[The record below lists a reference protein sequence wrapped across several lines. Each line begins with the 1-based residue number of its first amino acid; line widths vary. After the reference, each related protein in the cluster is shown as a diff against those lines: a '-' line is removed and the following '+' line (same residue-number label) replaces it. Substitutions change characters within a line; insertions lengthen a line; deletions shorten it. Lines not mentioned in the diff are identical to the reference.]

1 MELSDESITATTFS
15 SSLQQ
20 IHYRLHAS
28 EAVSRVHNVAWLN
41 LPARSPRH
49 LSVSVWVLSF
59 AFCPGALIASHGPK
73 TWTSGK
79 LTANVLSCE
88 CAPMIPSG
96 RTWSLIIGE
105 AYLVKHC
112 TVVDWQDDSVS
123 VTSSPFH
130 DLLYGFPL
138 YLPWLRSCRV
148 YLFADDNSLFF
159 FLSKDY
165 QHQTQY
171 CIPIQGQR
179 LLSTTSN
186 ATQVMICHCIRT
198 F

>member
-20 IHYRLHAS
+20 IHQRLHAS

-41 LPARSPRH
+41 LPSPCLCGFSL
-49 LSVSVWVLSF
+49 LSSVQVLWLPPMVQKPEHQENWQLM
-59 AFCPGALIASHGPK
+59 FCLAS
-73 TWTSGK
+73 
-79 LTANVLSCE
+79 V
-88 CAPMIPSG
+88 CAPVIPSG

-138 YLPWLRSCRV
+138 ICHDCGHAEFISLLMII
-148 YLFADDNSLFF
+148 LFF
-159 FLSKDY
+159 FFWVKITNTKLNIVFQYKVNDFY
-165 QHQTQY
+165 LQLPTQHW
-171 CIPIQGQR
+171 
-179 LLSTTSN
+179 
-186 ATQVMICHCIRT
+186 QVMICHCIRT